1 MRMDVDKHPTFQE
14 SNELRETIM
23 NKLVLKNIYFL
34 KILKKLDVF
43 VYKFTWKGWG
53 PGKPPKEA
61 KGNLIKMKDF
71 GRLMLVL
78 KLLVFFANVCPPHK
92 K

>member
-43 VYKFTWKGWG
+43 VYKFSLR
-53 PGKPPKEA
+53 GKDGDRGSPPKKQ
-61 KGNLIKMKDF
+61 KGT
-71 GRLMLVL
+71 
-78 KLLVFFANVCPPHK
+78 
-92 K
+92 